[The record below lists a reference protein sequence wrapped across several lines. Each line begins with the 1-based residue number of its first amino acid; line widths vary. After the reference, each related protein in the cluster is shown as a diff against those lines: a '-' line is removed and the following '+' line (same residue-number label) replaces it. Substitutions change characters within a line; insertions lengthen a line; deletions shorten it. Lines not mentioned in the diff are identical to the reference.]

1 MGRVCAASRR
11 LPRPRARDN
20 FAAVKRAH
28 HPASGPAIG
37 TATELVAG
45 RPRPQPCYGTY
56 AGDMPDQRFR
66 LRIAVVEHA
75 DSFKMHAH
83 EYSEICLVL
92 GGHATHLTKWENH
105 PLETGDVFVINGDT
119 RHGFAQPQGLKL
131 CNVMFDPRQFLSGQ
145 RDLDR
150 MMGYHALFDLQPRA
164 KHPKEFRER
173 LHLAPAHLAQAN
185 QIIATMRDEFDRRE
199 DGWPTVVRGLF
210 LQLVTHL
217 ARCYAR
223 QQKRAPTPLIR
234 MANVVAHIQKN
245 FREPLRM
252 ADLARVAHLSV
263 SQFQRLFKRTYQTT
277 PVKFIAQVRV
287 HEACELLKDPNN
299 DVTRVAFDCGYNSPA
314 FFSAQFKALMG
325 EAPSVYRRRQLA
337 ARGRPA
343 EQLTFPPAR

>member
-1 MGRVCAASRR
+1 MAASKRTSN
-11 LPRPRARDN
+11 LP
-20 FAAVKRAH
+20 V
-28 HPASGPAIG
+28 G
-37 TATELVAG
+37 TATELVDG
-45 RPRPQPCYGTY
+45 RPRPQMCYGTY

-66 LRIAVVEHA
+66 LRIVVVEHA
-75 DSFKMHAH
+75 DSFRMHSH

-92 GGHATHLTKWENH
+92 AGRATHLTEWENH

-119 RHGFAQPQGLKL
+119 RHGFEQPQGLKL

-145 RDLDR
+145 RELDR
-150 MMGYHALFDLQPRA
+150 LMGYHALFDLQPRS
-164 KHPKEFRER
+164 KHPKTFRER
-173 LHLAPAHLAQAN
+173 LHLAPADLAHAN
-185 QIIATMRDEFDRRE
+185 QIITTMRAELEARE
-199 DGWPTVVRGLF
+199 EGWQTIVRGSF

-277 PVKFIAQVRV
+277 PVKFIAQVRI
-287 HEACELLKDPNN
+287 HEACELLKDPNH
-299 DVTRVAFDCGYNSPA
+299 DVTRVAYDCGYNSPA
-314 FFSAQFKALMG
+314 FFSTQFKALMG
-325 EAPSVYRRRQLA
+325 EAPSAYRKRQLA
-337 ARGRPA
+337 KPA
-343 EQLTFPPAR
+343 V